1 MTTKPTARRCEQCG
15 KQSPAA
21 ISYYRL
27 APVGKWLCFRCVK
40 RLQKRTNVRRG

>member
-1 MTTKPTARRCEQCG
+1 VSERPTARRCERCG

-27 APVGKWLCFRCVK
+27 STPGQWLCFRCAKQLQQLSK
-40 RLQKRTNVRRG
+40 RQGK